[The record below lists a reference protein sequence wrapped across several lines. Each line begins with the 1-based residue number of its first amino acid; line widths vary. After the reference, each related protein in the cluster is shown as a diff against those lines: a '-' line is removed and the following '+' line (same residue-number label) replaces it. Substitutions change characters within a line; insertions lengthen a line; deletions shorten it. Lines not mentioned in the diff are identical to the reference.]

1 MQTRSHNSKQG
12 LEMKKILLAAAS
24 LAASAT
30 GTAIAADLPIK
41 AGPPI
46 MMPFHNWTGFYA
58 GINGGGGWA
67 RVSWVDNGIGAVTH
81 RSDGGMVG
89 GQLGYRWQMNQ
100 FVVGIEGTE
109 DWTRL
114 KDSVTVLGLTENFK
128 VNTLYTVT
136 GQFGWAIDRVLLF
149 VKGGWARATTEIT
162 LGGISGSRS
171 RTVNGWT
178 IGGGLDYALWQNWS
192 IGVEYDHA
200 SLNYGD
206 FLVETGGVPLTTTNN
221 SRLRIDRV
229 LGRLNYKFN

>member
-1 MQTRSHNSKQG
+1 MLVENVGISRERTTPRVMRHANKISRQQTGAGNEKNSFGGSFTRGKRYGHGHCRRPAHQ
-12 LEMKKILLAAAS
+12 S
-24 LAASAT
+24 R
-30 GTAIAADLPIK
+30 TANHDAFLQ
-41 AGPPI
+41 
-46 MMPFHNWTGFYA
+46 WTGFYA

-100 FVVGIEGTE
+100 LVVGIEGTE

-200 SLNYGD
+200 SLNYGNRRR
-206 FLVETGGVPLTTTNN
+206 T
-221 SRLRIDRV
+221 
-229 LGRLNYKFN
+229 FNDDQ